1 MEMRDWIP
9 VGEGLPGANV
19 DVLVSV
25 QDIDEGGHVF
35 IGIDCILDEVDGS
48 VWGTYHRAKER
59 VLAWMP
65 MPSIYQPQS
74 SDGIK
79 GAGNP
84 IEDSPEEGVQKM
96 DDIRTQCTLSDIKEL
111 RRLIVENPDL
121 PLLVFCGENP
131 WTGEYQYE
139 TADIA
144 TASIEELTLYKDR
157 WLDKDEYGEELSE
170 DLSYRGEYEDL
181 SDREFT
187 EMIDKKV
194 AGTEFTRAIVIYV
207 G

>member
-1 MEMRDWIP
+1 MEMRGWIP

-35 IGIDCILDEVDGS
+35 IGIDCILDEADGS

-65 MPSIYQPQS
+65 MPSIYQPQLS
-74 SDGIK
+74 NGIK
-79 GAGNP
+79 GAGSS
-84 IEDSPEEGVQKM
+84 IEDSPGKGAQKM
-96 DDIRTQCTLSDIKEL
+96 DDIRALCTLSDTKGL

-121 PLLVFCGENP
+121 PLLVFCGEDS
-131 WTGEYQYE
+131 WSGEYQYE
-139 TADIA
+139 TANAA
-144 TASIEELTLYKDR
+144 TARIEELTLYKDR
-157 WLDKDEYGEELSE
+157 WLDKDEYGEELSD
-170 DLSYRGEYEDL
+170 DLSYREEYEDL
-181 SDREFT
+181 SDREFA